1 MQEQVKKINVWE
13 ELILKDVMSKNKI
26 KIENMENRNKV
37 KIKLKIKL
45 NHLYFTKVES
55 IIYHLVIK
63 VGFSF
68 FGLLNSLF
76 YLTVLCSAV
85 ITFRKINTFKLC

>member
-13 ELILKDVMSKNKI
+13 ELILKDVMSKNEI

-45 NHLYFTKVES
+45 NHLYLQKWNQLF
-55 IIYHLVIK
+55 II
-63 VGFSF
+63 
-68 FGLLNSLF
+68 
-76 YLTVLCSAV
+76 
-85 ITFRKINTFKLC
+85 